1 MCNFCHWN
9 AKTIRYGR
17 YKHNSSWAE
26 KKRGICVA
34 RDLGRALW
42 RAHISNWHEHQSALH
57 AEAVFLDGFLLDI
70 RLGESGQDLGQVLQP
85 LVDENLFPAK
95 NKAIN
100 KRYLLIWIRI
110 PTLPWIKKSAKHC
123 YNTGKTCFL
132 LQVL

>member
-1 MCNFCHWN
+1 MAVGLTLLYLEN
-9 AKTIRYGR
+9 
-17 YKHNSSWAE
+17 
-26 KKRGICVA
+26 
-34 RDLGRALW
+34 DL
-42 RAHISNWHEHQSALH
+42 LH
-57 AEAVFLDGFLLDI
+57 HLLLVLLDI
-70 RLGESGQDLGQVLQP
+70 LLGESGQDLGQVLQP

-132 LQVL
+132 LEVL